1 MEQKLLELMSG
12 CMIYDWKIMLGCP
25 SEVVKLLKKMGKT
38 VPTRIVLPS
47 TFFRHGINQAALEF
61 PLYDFLFVYGGF
73 FKGEKLVVIGDK
85 KQLER
90 IKNILRLTL
99 LGINKQEADQF
110 GIDDEEYERI
120 SKISDYLALHNKNGS
135 IATLDDMIN
144 FIPFDAKGKVEI
156 DGMTVTKRAENVFQI
171 KDQGEEYFAD
181 INLNNPQ
188 TPPLPLITPEELPK
202 RSILGAMA
210 LSQCTSGFDPSDY
223 TSGVIIW
230 INGLP
235 IMVDGVSWL
244 KEHCREFGINPH
256 EIEAFLVTH
265 IHDDHNPILDMVV
278 NSKIVSIMTTKTVF
292 AGFILKTAYI
302 LDLPMDVVRQFVKLI
317 EVKVDEPFS
326 WYGAEL
332 IFWNTVHP
340 IPTIGFKVT
349 VKDKRTGKD
358 KSIGYSGDTAWGK
371 KLQELLG
378 KGIIDKKTCD
388 CVQGIP
394 LQGCDLMFLDAGG
407 GTIHP
412 LTDELAQLPS
422 EVKKRLVLTH
432 SAKMTP
438 ELSQEFATPKAGQIW
453 EIIPQEPA
461 LEAMNSLYR
470 VPLFSNLQPQWIS
483 VLLSSGRIEE
493 FPAGSVILEQGGP
506 GKAFYVILGG
516 TAWVIIDNE
525 EVTQIATGDFFGE
538 ISIMKKCP
546 CTATIKARSP
556 LRVLSIPKE
565 TFNRV
570 IRETQMAEI
579 LAKTHKYRPIIMN
592 FTIFRDLDP
601 QTYIKISQEVQ
612 EELHEPGT
620 YIVTQGERGD
630 SFYLIAEGKAAVT
643 IGENGGYREITTL
656 FPGQCFGEMALLKDG
671 IRTANVVAI
680 DRVRTLKL
688 TRQDFDRLVENSPH
702 LRYRLLVMATQ
713 RKSEQVK

>member
-1 MEQKLLELMSG
+1 MEQKPFELMPG
-12 CMIYDWKIMLGCP
+12 CMIYNWRIMLGCP

-61 PLYDFLFVYGGF
+61 PLYDFLFVIGGF
-73 FKGEKLVVIGDK
+73 FKNEKLVIIGEK

-99 LGINKQEADQF
+99 LGITKQEADQF
-110 GIDDEEYERI
+110 GISDTEYERI
-120 SKISDYLALHNKNGS
+120 SKISNELALKNIKDGS
-135 IATLDDMIN
+135 IATIDDMIE
-144 FIPFDAKGKVEI
+144 FMPFNAQGKVEI
-156 DGMTVTKRAENVFQI
+156 DGMVITRCAENVFQI

-188 TPPLPLITPEELPK
+188 TPPLPIMTPEKLPK

-223 TSGVIIW
+223 TSCVTIW

-235 IMVDGVSWL
+235 IIVDGVSWL

-256 EIEAFLVTH
+256 EIEAFVVTH

-302 LDLPMDVVRQFVKLI
+302 LDLPVDVVKQFVKLI
-317 EVKVDEPFS
+317 EVKVNEPFS
-326 WYGAEL
+326 WYGAEFM
-332 IFWNTVHP
+332 FWNTVHP

-349 VKDKRTGKD
+349 VKG

-371 KLQELLG
+371 KIQELAE
-378 KGIIDKKTCD
+378 KGIIDEQTRA

-394 LQGCDLMFLDAGG
+394 LMGCDLMFLDAGG

-412 LTDELAQLPS
+412 ITEELAQLPD
-422 EVKKRLVLTH
+422 EVKKQLVLTH
-432 SAKMTP
+432 SAKLTP
-438 ELSQEFATPKAGQIW
+438 ELCQEFATPKAGQVW
-453 EIIPQEPA
+453 EIIPQDPT
-461 LEAMNSLYR
+461 LEAMNSLSR
-470 VPLFSNLQPQWIS
+470 VPLFSNLGPQWIS
-483 VLLSSGRIEE
+483 VLLSSGQIEE
-493 FPAGSVILEQGGP
+493 IPANSVILEQGGP

-516 TAWVIIDNE
+516 TAWVIIDGE
-525 EVTQIATGDFFGE
+525 EVTQLATGDFFGE
-538 ISIMKKCP
+538 ISIMKKCS

-565 TFNRV
+565 IFNRMV
-570 IRETQMAEI
+570 KETQLAKI
-579 LAKTHKYRPIIMN
+579 LDKTHKYRPIIMN
-592 FTIFRDLDP
+592 VTIFQDVDP
-601 QTYIKISQEVQ
+601 QTMNLITQKVQ
-612 EELHEPGT
+612 EELHEPGS

-630 SFYLIAEGKAAVT
+630 AFYMIAEGKARVT
-643 IGENGGYREITTL
+643 IGENGGEREIATL
-656 FPGQCFGEMALLKDG
+656 FPSQCFGEMALLQDN
-671 IRTANVVAI
+671 IRTANVIAI

-688 TRQDFDRLVENSPH
+688 STEDFAELIKNAPH
-702 LRYRLLVMATQ
+702 LRYELLVMASQ
-713 RKSEQVK
+713 RKSEQIK

>member
-1 MEQKLLELMSG
+1 MEQKLFELMPG
-12 CMIYDWKIMLGCP
+12 CQIYDWRIMLGCP

-38 VPTRIVLPS
+38 VPNRIVLPS

-73 FKGEKLVVIGDK
+73 FKGEKLAVIGEK

-110 GIDDEEYERI
+110 GISDEEYERI
-120 SKISDYLALHNKNGS
+120 SKISDYLALHNKNSS

-156 DGMTVTKRAENVFQI
+156 DGMLVTKRAENVFQI
-171 KDQGEEYFAD
+171 TDQDEGYFAD

-188 TPPLPLITPEELPK
+188 TPPLPLITPENLPK

-235 IMVDGVSWL
+235 IIVDGVSWL

-256 EIEAFLVTH
+256 EIEAFLITH
-265 IHDDHNPILDMVV
+265 IHDDHNSILDMVV
-278 NSKIVSIMTTKTVF
+278 NSKMASIMTTKTVF
-292 AGFILKTAYI
+292 AGFLLKTAYI
-302 LDLPMDVVRQFVKLI
+302 LDLPVDVVQQFVKLI
-317 EVKVDEPFS
+317 EVKVNEPFS
-326 WYGAEL
+326 WYGAEFD
-332 IFWNTVHP
+332 FWNTVHP

-349 VKDKRTGKD
+349 VKG
-358 KSIGYSGDTAWGK
+358 KSIVYSGDTAWGK
-371 KLQELLG
+371 KIQELAE
-378 KGIIDKKTCD
+378 KGIIDEQTRA

-394 LQGCDLMFLDAGG
+394 TIDCDLMFLDGGG

-432 SAKMTP
+432 SAKLTP
-438 ELSQEFATPKAGQIW
+438 ELSQQFCTPKTGQIW
-453 EIIPQEPA
+453 ELIPQDTA
-461 LEAMNSLYR
+461 LEAMNTLFR
-470 VPLFSNLQPQWIS
+470 VPLFYGIEPQWIS
-483 VLLSSGRIEE
+483 VLLSSGKIEE
-493 FPAGSVILEQGGP
+493 FPAGSVILEQGSP
-506 GKAFYVILGG
+506 GKEFYVILGG
-516 TAWVIIDNE
+516 TALVIIDNE
-525 EVTQIATGDFFGE
+525 EFTQLSSGDFFGE
-538 ISIMKKCP
+538 LSVTKNCP

-556 LRVLSIPKE
+556 LRVLAIPKE
-565 TFNRV
+565 ISNR
-570 IRETQMAEI
+570 ILKEPLLAKR
-579 LAKTHKYRPIIMN
+579 LAKTHKYRPIIMD
-592 FTIFRDLDP
+592 IALFRGLDAP
-601 QTYIKISQEVQ
+601 SYIQISQEIQ
-612 EELHEPGT
+612 EELHEPDT

-630 SFYLIAEGKAAVT
+630 DFYIITEGKAKVMLE
-643 IGENGGYREITTL
+643 ENGGVREIATL
-656 FPGQCFGEMALLKDG
+656 FPGQYFGEMALLQDG

-688 TRQDFDRLVENSPH
+688 NRKDFDNLIKNSPH
-702 LRYRLLVMATQ
+702 VRCRLIIMATQ